1 MKLKKMYAAEKL
13 DRITEIA
20 RENQFDTILSQVASL
35 RTMLEENDYVEV
47 VVLGQFKAGKSSL
60 INSFL
65 KKPVLPVG
73 VLPVTAVI
81 TRLFYGNEKKAWV
94 EKLNG
99 KRAAISVGQLGEY
112 ITEKNNPE
120 NKKQVFRID
129 ISLPELKA
137 FEKLRFIDTPGLGSV
152 FAHNTE
158 VTKNWYKNIGAA
170 IVVVS
175 ATQPLSEN
183 DIELIRAAVEQSPEV
198 YLIVSKTDLMNDG
211 ELKDILT
218 FIKERTKEVFNKEF
232 RVFPYSSM
240 VSDGDHKKQI
250 IKGIF
255 KKLSEQAPETNRR
268 IVDHKLRYLTKLT
281 RSYLEI
287 RLNLQNKKEEERKEL
302 KDKII
307 DQQLKLGYVKKELA
321 YITENY
327 KTTTRTKLEDELT
340 AKYHQG
346 LNKKLSGQLAVNYE
360 EWKGNLSKVT
370 GEYEAWIRE
379 AMATA
384 MKNVENSERDFMQ
397 GYLDEVREHFN
408 NYLSGFRERLNQNLQ
423 KAIGV
428 SIPEDDFEIEVKTME
443 KANISVSWA
452 FESHIDLLWFL
463 IPMSLFRETFRKY
476 FLKQIP
482 FEVEKN
488 LRRLVS
494 LLTNNLNNQI
504 DELHQQSLNY
514 ITSELDKI
522 RDVLDAPV
530 SGSDDVREQM
540 KLLKS

>member
-1 MKLKKMYAAEKL
+1 MHAADKL
-13 DRITEIA
+13 DRIVNIA
-20 RENQFDTILSQVASL
+20 RENRFETILAQSASL
-35 RTMLEENDYVEV
+35 QTMLEENDV
-47 VVLGQFKAGKSSL
+47 VDVVILGQFKAGKSSL

-65 KKPVLPVG
+65 EEPVLPVG

-81 TRLFYGNEKKAWV
+81 TRLFYGREKKAWV

-99 KRAAISVGQLGEY
+99 EKAGISVSQLDEY

-120 NKKQVFRID
+120 NKKQVFRVD

-152 FAHNTE
+152 FAQNTE

-175 ATQPLSEN
+175 AMQPLSEN
-183 DIELIRAAVEQSPEV
+183 DIELMRAAVEQSPEV
-198 YLIVSKTDLMNDG
+198 YIIISKTDLVEKDELND
-211 ELKDILT
+211 IT
-218 FIKERTKEVFNKEF
+218 AFVKEKVHKMFGNHF
-232 RVFPYSSM
+232 DVFPYSSK
-240 VSDGDHKKQI
+240 VANGNFKKQI
-250 IKGIF
+250 VEGIF
-255 KKLSEQAPETNRR
+255 TKLSKQAHETNRR
-268 IVDHKLRYLTKLT
+268 IADHKLQYLTNLT

-287 RLNLQNKKEEERKEL
+287 KLNLQNKKEEERKEL

-327 KTTTRTKLEDELT
+327 KTATREKLEEALEKHESGLT
-340 AKYHQG
+340 
-346 LNKKLSGQLAVNYE
+346 KKLSEQLSAGYD
-360 EWKGNLSKVT
+360 EWKGNLGKVT
-370 GEYEAWIRE
+370 EKYETWIKE
-379 AMATA
+379 TMAKS
-384 MKNVENSERDFMQ
+384 MKEVENSERDFMQ
-397 GYLDEVREHFN
+397 RYLNEVREHFN
-408 NYLSGFRERLNQNLQ
+408 NYLTGFRERLNQNLQ
-423 KAIGV
+423 KVLGV
-428 SIPEDDFEIEVKTME
+428 SMPEDDFEIEVKTME

-463 IPMSLFRETFRKY
+463 IPMPLFRETFRKY

-494 LLTNNLNNQI
+494 LLTNNLNVLI
-504 DELHQQSLNY
+504 DELHLQSLNY
-514 ITSELDKI
+514 ITSELEKI
-522 RDVLDAPV
+522 QEVLDMPV
-530 SGSDDVREQM
+530 SGSEDIREQM
-540 KLLKS
+540 RMLES